1 MDGEMPW
8 PMSDEVWSWWVEPWA
23 IKDGTWFQQR
33 DAKARTV
40 ERYVSELAARDAA
53 YGLTLGATVAACQ
66 VAKAEGS
73 AGKCKKSLLLS
84 RAKRLTDILQD
95 YDQRLAKIEGASRAQ
110 EAVLMADMY

>member
-8 PMSDEVWSWWVEPWA
+8 PMLDGVWSWWAEPWA
-23 IKDGTWFQQR
+23 IKDGTRFQQR

-53 YGLTLGATVAACQ
+53 CELTLGTSDAACQ
-66 VAKAEGS
+66 VAKTEGS

-95 YDQRLAKIEGASRAQ
+95 YDQRLAKIESASRAQ